1 MYISQRGRR
10 RGGGAIFESMP
21 PDPPRRGRATHAPF
35 LTRPPSSQLAPT
47 PLYQVQTSLAHVE
60 THTHKKKK
68 TGHMKVASFDLK

>member
-1 MYISQRGRR
+1 MQCIYHRGVGE
-10 RGGGAIFESMP
+10 GGWGLFLKACP

-35 LTRPPSSQLAPT
+35 LTHPPSSQLAPT

-60 THTHKKKK
+60 THTKK

>member
-10 RGGGAIFESMP
+10 RGRGALFLKACP

-35 LTRPPSSQLAPT
+35 LTHPPSSQLAPT

-60 THTHKKKK
+60 THTKK